1 MEPISIIIAFFAV
14 LAALI
19 VGIVACS
26 HKRTRIVFGIMTL
39 AWASL
44 MFITAN
50 EVQTYNLNAW
60 YGAAAA
66 RMIDSSI
73 AAIDSGKHQELNAGL
88 KKMRDNLIVTY
99 ENRGNFKELAD
110 KLSFELAQNK
120 EAQQAAPRNR

>member
-1 MEPISIIIAFFAV
+1 MEPIAIIIAFFAV

-19 VGIVACS
+19 VGSVVCS

-44 MFITAN
+44 MFVAAN

-60 YGAAAA
+60 YNAAAA

-73 AAIDSGKHQELNAGL
+73 TAIDSGKHQVLNTGL
-88 KKMRDNLIVTY
+88 KKMRGDLIVTY

-110 KLSFELAQNK
+110 KLSSELAQRDDSQQD
-120 EAQQAAPRNR
+120 AQ